1 MELRFSEKS
10 EERIKRLIARYPNR
24 EAALIPVLYAAQD
37 QFGYLSHE
45 VMALVAKRL
54 ELPETHVINAATFYT
69 LLRKKETGRYHIQ
82 VCTNVS
88 CYLRGSDELLAA
100 IEKKLS
106 ILPGKITPD
115 RKFSLEEVQCLAACG
130 NAPALQINDR
140 YYEDMTPAKVVE
152 VIEKLKNE

>member
-1 MELRFSEKS
+1 MELGFSEKS
-10 EERIKRLIARYPNR
+10 EERIKTLLARYPNR
-24 EAALIPVLYAAQD
+24 EAALIPVLYVAQD
-37 QFGYLSHE
+37 QFGYLSHD

-54 ELPETHVINAATFYT
+54 ELPETHVINTATFYT
-69 LLRKKETGRYHIQ
+69 LLRKKETGKHHIQ

-88 CYLRGSDELLAA
+88 CYLRGCDGILAA

-106 ILPGKITPD
+106 IAPGKTTPD

-130 NAPALQINDR
+130 NAPAVQINDK
-140 YYEDMTPAKVVE
+140 YYEDLTPNRVIE